1 MNYDLIELTIYFDE
15 NTSYFDGKESESMIV
30 SIDSMAHQFVK
41 DYVKVNGYK
50 LTEKPL
56 NNQ

>member
-1 MNYDLIELTIYFDE
+1 MNYDLIELTIYFNDSE
-15 NTSYFDGKESESMIV
+15 TESESMIV
-30 SIDSMAHQFVK
+30 SLDSIAHESMREYAK
-41 DYVKVNGYK
+41 MNEYK